1 MIWANLLNINHRN
14 NNNKGLSGTDSNML
28 IKHRIPRMLE
38 SQLTPIGE
46 VENDSRFED
55 SIVTEALLQMTSFR
69 NNSANIN
76 TREGD

>member
-1 MIWANLLNINHRN
+1 
-14 NNNKGLSGTDSNML
+14 ML
-28 IKHRIPRMLE
+28 IKHRIPKMLE

>member
-1 MIWANLLNINHRN
+1 
-14 NNNKGLSGTDSNML
+14 
-28 IKHRIPRMLE
+28 MLE

-76 TREGD
+76 IREGD